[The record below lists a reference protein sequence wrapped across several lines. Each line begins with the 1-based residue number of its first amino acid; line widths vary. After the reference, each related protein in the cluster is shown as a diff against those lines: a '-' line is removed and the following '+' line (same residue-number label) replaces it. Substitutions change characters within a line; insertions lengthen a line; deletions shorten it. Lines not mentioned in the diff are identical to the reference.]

1 LNLKIKAYLLIIVL
15 AICWGSIPLII
26 RTSDVSPLS
35 LVGIRTFL
43 GTFFLLMLYVFK
55 KTKITKELIYTGLI
69 MGPLLAVHWSTMF
82 KSIELNSVA
91 VGIGLVFSYPIFVL
105 LIEYLRGKKI
115 TILQVVV
122 VLVGFIGLFLLLD
135 FSTISSF
142 KGVSYGLVSA
152 LTLSI
157 LIIYGSSKSDT
168 FGGFNVAFVQ
178 VLFAAVILSPFTYE
192 GFAWMIENL
201 LVSLFLGFFLTGVG
215 LAVYWYVV
223 KIISPISVGT
233 ITYLE
238 PVTGVIIGALILN
251 EELKI
256 SQYIG
261 FAIVLIV
268 GSVQF
273 IIDTKNRALFPEI

>member
-43 GTFFLLMLYVFK
+43 GTFFLLMLFVFK
-55 KTKITKELIYTGLI
+55 KTKITKELIFTGLI

-115 TILQVVV
+115 TILQGLV

-152 LTLSI
+152 LALSI

-168 FGGFNVAFVQ
+168 YGGFNVAFVQ
-178 VLFAAVILSPFTYE
+178 VLFAALILSPFTYE
-192 GFAWMIENL
+192 GFTWMIENL

-215 LAVYWYVV
+215 LVVYWYVV

>member
-115 TILQVVV
+115 IILQVVV

-178 VLFAAVILSPFTYE
+178 VLFAALILSPFTYE

>member
-1 LNLKIKAYLLIIVL
+1 MNLKIKAYLLIIVL

-115 TILQVVV
+115 TILQGVV